1 MSIMVFSRQPKLV
14 LVMTTVLA
22 VAGLMGGCGF
32 PLPAGESARSE
43 GATFDY
49 PLEGRP
55 ERIAID
61 QNDFEAKHVGHT
73 ADGGQFF
80 LTTPSEPGNRSFV
93 ALYLFDRDGRF
104 VEAKIDLFAEET
116 YQRRLKELDRAT
128 FDRIVVEPF
137 QVERFNQTFGL
148 ITDEPEASDEIW
160 WVTAEPGDYMAFSPP
175 WDLGEYDT

>member
-1 MSIMVFSRQPKLV
+1 
-14 LVMTTVLA
+14 MTTVLA
-22 VAGLMGGCGF
+22 AAGFMGGCGF
-32 PLPAGESARSE
+32 PLPDAESGQAEDSS
-43 GATFDY
+43 FDY

-61 QNDFEAKHVGHT
+61 QNDYEAKHVGHT

-80 LTTPSEPGNRSFV
+80 LTTPSDFGGRGFV
-93 ALYLFDRDGRF
+93 ALYLFDSDGRF
-104 VEAKIDLFAEET
+104 VEAKIDLFAEEL
-116 YQRRLKELDRAT
+116 YQRRLKELDGVT

-137 QVERFNQTFGL
+137 EVERFNQTFGL
-148 ITDEPEASDEIW
+148 ITDEPEAGDEIW